1 MKIIVGL
8 GNPGSE
14 YAATRHNVGFM
25 TIDALA
31 AKYNVTVWRNKFS
44 AQIGECVIG
53 EEKVL
58 LVKPQTYMNLSGE
71 AVGPLLNWYKLESSD
86 LAVIHDDLDLEAG
99 AARIRIKGSS
109 GGHNGIKS
117 ILAHIGTEDFA
128 RFRIGI
134 SRPPQGW
141 TVVDHVL
148 AKFSDADR
156 ASVDDIIEKIVP
168 ALECF
173 VKNGVQLAMNRY
185 NVKLRKAK
193 PDNKAAD
200 IVDTAND

>member
-1 MKIIVGL
+1 MKVIVGL

-25 TIDALA
+25 AIDAMA
-31 AKYNVTVWRNKFS
+31 AKYGVQVWRDKFL
-44 AQIGECVIG
+44 AQIGECMIG
-53 EEKVL
+53 NEKVL

-71 AVGPLLNWYKLESSD
+71 AVGPLLSWYKLPSD
-86 LAVIHDDLDLEAG
+86 QMAVLYDDMDIEVG
-99 AARIRIKGSS
+99 SARIRLKGSA

-134 SRPPQGW
+134 GRPAKGW
-141 TVVDHVL
+141 SVVDHVL

-156 ASVDDIIEKIVP
+156 AAVENVVEKIVP
-168 ALECF
+168 AVECF
-173 VKNGVQLAMNRY
+173 VKNGIDLTMNRY
-185 NVKLRKAK
+185 NIKLKNIKQSAEK
-193 PDNKAAD
+193 GGA
-200 IVDTAND
+200 VQ

>member
-1 MKIIVGL
+1 MKVIVGL

-25 TIDALA
+25 AIDAVA
-31 AKYNVTVWRNKFS
+31 AKYGVHVWRDKFS

-53 EEKVL
+53 NEKVL

-71 AVGPLLNWYKLESSD
+71 AVGPLLSWYKLPSD
-86 LAVIHDDLDLEAG
+86 QMAVLYDDMDIEAG
-99 AARIRIKGSS
+99 SARIRLKGSS

-134 SRPPQGW
+134 GRPAQGW
-141 TVVDHVL
+141 SVIDHVL
-148 AKFSDADR
+148 AKFGDADR
-156 ASVDDIIEKIVP
+156 RAVEDVVEKIVP
-168 ALECF
+168 AVECF
-173 VKNGVQLAMNRY
+173 VKNGIDLTMNRY
-185 NVKLRKAK
+185 NIKLKNVRQ
-193 PDNKAAD
+193 
-200 IVDTAND
+200 TAEKGGAFE

>member
-1 MKIIVGL
+1 MKVIVGL

-25 TIDALA
+25 AIDAVA
-31 AKYNVTVWRNKFS
+31 AKYGVQVWRDKFS
-44 AQIGECVIG
+44 AQIGECMIG
-53 EEKVL
+53 NEKIL

-71 AVGPLLNWYKLESSD
+71 AVGPLLSWYKLPSEQM
-86 LAVIHDDLDLEAG
+86 AVLYDDMDIEVG
-99 AARIRIKGSS
+99 SARIRLKGSA

-134 SRPPQGW
+134 GRPAKGW
-141 TVVDHVL
+141 SVVDHVL

-156 ASVDDIIEKIVP
+156 AAVENVVEKIVP
-168 ALECF
+168 AVECF
-173 VKNGVQLAMNRY
+173 VKNGIDLTMNRY
-185 NVKLRKAK
+185 NIKLKNIKQSAEK
-193 PDNKAAD
+193 GGA
-200 IVDTAND
+200 VQ

>member
-1 MKIIVGL
+1 MKVIVGL

-25 TIDALA
+25 AIDAMA
-31 AKYNVTVWRNKFS
+31 AKYGVQVWRDKFS
-44 AQIGECVIG
+44 AQIGECMIG
-53 EEKVL
+53 NEKVL

-71 AVGPLLNWYKLESSD
+71 AVGPLLSWYKLPSEQM
-86 LAVIHDDLDLEAG
+86 AVLYDDMDIEVG
-99 AARIRIKGSS
+99 SARIRLKGSA

-134 SRPPQGW
+134 GRPAKGW
-141 TVVDHVL
+141 SVVDHVL

-156 ASVDDIIEKIVP
+156 AAVENVVEKIVP
-168 ALECF
+168 AVECF
-173 VKNGVQLAMNRY
+173 VKNGIDLTMNRY
-185 NVKLRKAK
+185 NIKLKNIKQSAEK
-193 PDNKAAD
+193 GGA
-200 IVDTAND
+200 VQ